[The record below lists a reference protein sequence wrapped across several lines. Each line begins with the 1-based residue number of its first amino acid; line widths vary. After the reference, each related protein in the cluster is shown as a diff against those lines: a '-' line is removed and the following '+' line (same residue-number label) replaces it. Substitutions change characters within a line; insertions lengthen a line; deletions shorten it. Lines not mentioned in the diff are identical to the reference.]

1 MNNFSS
7 RFGAF
12 ETAGFGT
19 FSSSELGVLGAPSRS
34 RKKGVSDSAHAKL
47 LQKYPWLRDEN
58 RQLKLAFDKR
68 LPKQAKVIFRKL
80 ARMRDRLRKKALNA
94 LEGRTTGQVAGRVA
108 VGYVTMGVSELARLI
123 AKKPLAKARRARSLK
138 ILAKA
143 DACDMLLRYWAGK
156 FRGHVADLRKKAK
169 KSPSF
174 AAELRAAETAVAA
187 VDSVE
192 ADGATEGMATEPGD
206 VDADAALARA
216 DADEPDASES
226 APDASESAP
235 DSDEMGFLGLT
246 GREVFTY
253 GALGALA
260 GLALS

>member
-19 FSSSELGVLGAPSRS
+19 FSGSELGVLGAPGRT
-34 RKKGVSDSAHAKL
+34 RKKGVSDGAHVKL
-47 LQKYPWLRDEN
+47 LKKYAWLRDEN

-80 ARMRDRLRKKALNA
+80 ARMRDRLRKKAMAA
-94 LEGRTTGQVAGRVA
+94 LEGRAAGQVAGRVGLA
-108 VGYVTMGVSELARLI
+108 YYTMGVSELARLI
-123 AKKPLAKARRARSLK
+123 VKKPLAKSRKALALK

-192 ADGATEGMATEPGD
+192 ADGATEGMANEPGD
-206 VDADAALARA
+206 VDADAAVARV
-216 DADEPDASES
+216 DADE
-226 APDASESAP
+226 PDASESAP
-235 DSDEMGFLGLT
+235 DSDEMGFLGLS
-246 GREVFTY
+246 GREVLSY